1 MINLLLCH
9 LSNRVK
15 PHFRLAKQYIINS
28 CLTSPI
34 LICSTRESER
44 RLDLVME
51 KSEVVD
57 VLQQLGHLLQE
68 ERHLSEQLKGQ
79 ASTNR

>member
-1 MINLLLCH
+1 M
-9 LSNRVK
+9 
-15 PHFRLAKQYIINS
+15 
-28 CLTSPI
+28 SPI
-34 LICSTRESER
+34 LICSTRERER
-44 RLDLVME
+44 RLDLTME

-68 ERHLSEQLKGQ
+68 EGHLSEQLKGQ